1 MAGLTAHAD
10 ASSAPHGGKKFRRGF
25 GGLHREVVAAQV
37 DEHEVEA
44 VPVAVDGL
52 PRHQGTNG
60 VHGDRLLVADE
71 ANESLTI
78 PVIAA
83 RAGVHATT
91 VYRRWGT
98 VGELLADV
106 MASRF
111 SGEIVVPDTGG
122 LRGDLERY
130 AYDLAKDLGD
140 PDTLALVRATI
151 GTGGEQGAAA
161 CRGERQRQLEAIL
174 EREQAR
180 GGQPP
185 TIEHTT
191 DAVLAP
197 STTGPSSP
205 TYP

>member
-1 MAGLTAHAD
+1 MSTTTSPAPQTGTRPGGR
-10 ASSAPHGGKKFRRGF
+10 SARVRAAV
-25 GGLHREVVAAQV
+25 HR
-37 DEHEVEA
+37 A
-44 VPVAVDGL
+44 VKEL
-52 PRHQGTNG
+52 I
-60 VHGDRLLVADE
+60 ADE
-71 ANESLTI
+71 ANEPVTI

-98 VGELLADV
+98 VAELLADV
-106 MASRF
+106 MTSRF
-111 SGEIVVPDTGG
+111 SGDFVVPDTGS

-130 AYDLAKDLGD
+130 AYDLAKDLCD

-161 CRGERQRQLEAIL
+161 CRGERQRQLEAIV

-180 GGQPP
+180 GNQPP
-185 TIEHTT
+185 TLERTT

-197 STTGPSSP
+197 LYYRAVFTNDPLTPEWTHTLVSHLLPP
-205 TYP
+205 D